1 MELEVRIDRLEEAFT
16 RLAQAQARTE
26 ARVGELAHAQARTEA
41 RVGELAQAQARTE
54 ARIGELAQAQA
65 RTESAVLTL
74 AQQVGRL
81 SETIGFTLEDLAR
94 EVAPAY
100 LAQHHRLHVPQ
111 LDRRF
116 FTVDGDEVEV
126 DLYGE
131 GEQDGEPI
139 VVIGEVRSRIYG
151 RDVESAAQ
159 RASRL
164 RPQLPG
170 APVVVL
176 FGFVIHPSA
185 RIAAQRL
192 DAIVISSSGR
202 PDRS

>member
-1 MELEVRIDRLEEAFT
+1 MPLDLESRIDRLEEALA

-26 ARVGELAHAQARTEA
+26 ASVEELAR
-41 RVGELAQAQARTE
+41 
-54 ARIGELAQAQA
+54 AQA
-65 RTESAVLTL
+65 RTESAVLVL

-94 EVAPAY
+94 EVAPPY
-100 LAQHHRLHVPQ
+100 LEKHYGIHVDQ

-116 FTVDGDEVEV
+116 FTAEGEDVEV

-131 GEQDGEPI
+131 GQQGGRAVA
-139 VVIGEVRSRIYG
+139 VVGEVRSRIYG
-151 RDVESAAQ
+151 RDVEGAAQ
-159 RASRL
+159 RAARL
-164 RPQLPG
+164 QPQLPG

-185 RIAAQRL
+185 RDAARRL
-192 DAIVISSSGR
+192 QAIVISSVGR
-202 PDRS
+202 FEP

>member
-1 MELEVRIDRLEEAFT
+1 MPLDLEARIDRLEEALT

-26 ARVGELAHAQARTEA
+26 ERVTRIEQALIRLADAQARTEA
-41 RVGELAQAQARTE
+41 RVEALAQAQARTE
-54 ARIGELAQAQA
+54 A
-65 RTESAVLTL
+65 AVLVL

-94 EVAPAY
+94 EVAPPY
-100 LAQHHRLHVPQ
+100 LAKHHGIHVEQ

-116 FTVDGDEVEV
+116 FSAEGEEVEV

-131 GEQDGEPI
+131 GQQDDTTV

-151 RDVESAAQ
+151 RDVESATY
-159 RASRL
+159 RAARL
-164 RPQLPG
+164 RPQLSG
-170 APVVVL
+170 SPVVVL

-185 RIAAQRL
+185 RDAAHRL
-192 DAIVISSSGR
+192 HAIVISSSGR
-202 PDRS
+202 REA

>member
-1 MELEVRIDRLEEAFT
+1 MELDARLDRLEEALARLAEAQART
-16 RLAQAQARTE
+16 EARVEALAQAQARTE
-26 ARVGELAHAQARTEA
+26 AAVEA
-41 RVGELAQAQARTE
+41 LAQAQT
-54 ARIGELAQAQA
+54 
-65 RTESAVLTL
+65 RTESALLAL

-94 EVAPAY
+94 EVAPPY
-100 LAQHHRLHVPQ
+100 LAQHHGIHVRQ

-116 FTVDGDEVEV
+116 FSVDGDEVEV

-131 GEQDGEPI
+131 GQQDGRTI
-139 VVIGEVRSRIYG
+139 VVIGEVRSRIHG
-151 RDVESAAQ
+151 RDVESAVRQAG
-159 RASRL
+159 RL
-164 RPQLPG
+164 RSQLSG

-185 RIAAQRL
+185 RAAAHRL

-202 PDRS
+202 LEPH

>member
-1 MELEVRIDRLEEAFT
+1 MTQENGKDPMDLELRINRLEEALIE
-16 RLAQAQARTE
+16 LAQ
-26 ARVGELAHAQARTEA
+26 AQARTEA

-54 ARIGELAQAQA
+54 ARVEQLAQAQA
-65 RTESAVLTL
+65 RTEGALLTL

-81 SETIGFTLEDLAR
+81 SELIGFTLEDLAR
-94 EVAPAY
+94 ELTPAY
-100 LAQHHRLHVPQ
+100 LAQYHGIDVPQ

-116 FTVDGDEVEV
+116 FLVDGEEIEV

-131 GEQDGEPI
+131 GVRDGAEI

-151 RDVESAAQ
+151 RDVENAVH

-170 APVVVL
+170 SPVVVL
-176 FGFVIHPSA
+176 FGFLIHPSA
-185 RIAAQRL
+185 HVAAQRL
-192 DAIVISSSGR
+192 EVIAISSSGR
-202 PDRS
+202 PSRW